1 MKSDTIRSK
10 FYELYT
16 AGVTYE
22 EIVEE
27 LGISMRTASNWAQEM
42 GLPRRR
48 GGPRRQ
54 RWVPGKAPKIG

>member
-16 AGVTYE
+16 AGVTYT
-22 EIVEE
+22 EIVGE
-27 LGISMRTASNWAQEM
+27 LGVSKRTASNWAKEM

-48 GGPRRQ
+48 GGPSRKK
-54 RWVPGKAPKIG
+54 WMPDEKHKIG